1 MALAYLPCV
10 CQLVQALKCL
20 FPTITLK
27 WSITLVILIL
37 YRYRLLIAYHNILK
51 SVKHN
56 DNYSHLPYNKKEYI
70 TLYHGL
76 LLTEIPCP
84 RYISF

>member
-1 MALAYLPCV
+1 MALAYWPCL
-10 CQLVQALKCL
+10 CQLVQALKSL

-56 DNYSHLPYNKKEYI
+56 GDYGYLKI
-70 TLYHGL
+70 A
-76 LLTEIPCP
+76 
-84 RYISF
+84 R

>member
-1 MALAYLPCV
+1 MALAYLPCL

-27 WSITLVILIL
+27 WSITLVILIF
-37 YRYRLLIAYHNILK
+37 YRYRLLIAYYNILK

-56 DNYSHLPYNKKEYI
+56 GDYDCLKI
-70 TLYHGL
+70 A
-76 LLTEIPCP
+76 
-84 RYISF
+84 R

>member
-1 MALAYLPCV
+1 MAIAYLPCV
-10 CQLVQALKCL
+10 CQLVQALNCL

-37 YRYRLLIAYHNILK
+37 YRYRLLITYHNILK

-56 DNYSHLPYNKKEYI
+56 GDYDYLNKPISISSFFRQKRI
-70 TLYHGL
+70 TMNK
-76 LLTEIPCP
+76 P
-84 RYISF
+84 